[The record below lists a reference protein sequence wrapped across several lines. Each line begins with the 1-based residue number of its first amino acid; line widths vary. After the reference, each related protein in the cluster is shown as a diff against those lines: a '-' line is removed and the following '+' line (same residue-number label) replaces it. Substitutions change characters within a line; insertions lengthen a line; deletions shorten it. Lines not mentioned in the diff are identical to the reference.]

1 MAEYL
6 FYRLNPVLIS
16 LALLVLMV
24 AAAEVGY
31 LSARRTRPGSAK
43 FEKADI
49 TLILGAVMTLLSL
62 MLGFTYSMSQGRYE
76 TRRQLI
82 IQEAN
87 AIGTAYLRAKTLPEP
102 WNSEIQDLLR
112 QYATLR
118 VEMAAGK
125 DPTPETVGELDARS
139 KKLQE
144 AMWSRA
150 ADLARERPNPIV
162 PIFLQSL
169 NETIDLHGK
178 RLAAF
183 RSHVPI
189 SIYIVLIGISV
200 VAIGLL
206 GYYSGTRQR
215 RTWNLNLTFALLVA
229 AVMWMILDL
238 DNPVRGTIRSS
249 QQSLIDLQR
258 DIGPPTGV
266 AINK

>member
-16 LALLVLMV
+16 LALMVLM
-24 AAAEVGY
+24 AIAAEFGY
-31 LSARRTRPGSAK
+31 LSAKRTRPGSEK
-43 FEKADI
+43 FEKTDI
-49 TLILGAVMTLLSL
+49 TLILGAVLTLLSL

-76 TRRQLI
+76 TRRQLV

-87 AIGTAYLRAKTLPEP
+87 AIGTAYLRAKTVPEP

-112 QYATLR
+112 QYAALR
-118 VEMAAGK
+118 VEMTGMK
-125 DPTPETVGELDARS
+125 NPTPEWVRELDTRS
-139 KKLQE
+139 KKLHD

-150 ADLARERPNPIV
+150 AALARERPNPIV

-183 RSHVPI
+183 RSHVPV
-189 SIYIVLIGISV
+189 SIYLLLFGISV

-249 QQSLIDLQR
+249 QQSLIELQR
-258 DIGPPTGV
+258 DIGPPSRS
-266 AINK
+266 AIK